1 MRAIMKAFKKAVA
14 LDSKVHKE
22 LRVKMPDDFSFMK
35 EVEIVPLTYSE
46 ILTATMYYPVM
57 FGLQDNAVFPF
68 AVIGINNRNV
78 FLRDNGTWKV
88 DAIPNVCKNYPF
100 GIVKEGE
107 DYTIIFDEAFSD
119 EEGFKLFEE
128 EGDSEFFAKVK
139 ARLTELARDFY
150 DAEEFSKE
158 IFNSGLLKPLNLD
171 IETKLGKMQF
181 RNLLMANLEVL
192 SNVQPEKLYSL
203 NSKGYLLIIHAHYLS
218 LRNFKIFDIFAEAQ

>member
-1 MRAIMKAFKKAVA
+1 MKAFKKAVA

-22 LRVKMPDDFSFMK
+22 LRVKMPVDFSFMK

-78 FLRDNGTWKV
+78 FLRDDGTWKV
-88 DAIPNVCKNYPF
+88 DAIPNVCKHYPF

-158 IFNSGLLKPLNLD
+158 IFNIGLLKPLNLD